1 MEDILSLAV
10 VFIFYIIAVSS
21 DKKRKKKRQARR
33 ERASAQRMQHRQDD
47 AGKLLQE
54 AEELAQEA
62 EELARDAHSSRGA
75 QAAQQP
81 CREQRIHLHE
91 ATQAQMRFAAEG
103 EDPCHHGEASFV
115 NDETENEMDAM
126 DSPVYAQETD
136 ADRQQ
141 LAQDMLRGVIMSEIL
156 TRPCAGRSMQKNRRR
171 VS

>member
-33 ERASAQRMQHRQDD
+33 ERASAQRMQKQEDIRD
-47 AGKLLQE
+47 LLQE

-75 QAAQQP
+75 QAANQP

-91 ATQAQMRFAAEG
+91 ATQAQMRYAGEG
-103 EDPCHHGEASFV
+103 EDPCHHGEASLV
-115 NDETENEMDAM
+115 NDEMDDAM
-126 DSPVYAQETD
+126 DSPIYAQETD

-156 TRPCAGRSMQKNRRR
+156 TRPCAGRSMQENRRR

>member
-1 MEDILSLAV
+1 MEDILSLAL
-10 VFIFYIIAVSS
+10 VFIFYIIALAS

-33 ERASAQRMQHRQDD
+33 ERAKKQEDIRD
-47 AGKLLQE
+47 LLQE
-54 AEELAQEA
+54 AEELVQDVQSRYGAEATRADAQ
-62 EELARDAHSSRGA
+62 RKP
-75 QAAQQP
+75 AAQQS

-103 EDPCHHGEASFV
+103 EDPCHHGEASLL
-115 NDETENEMDAM
+115 NDETDDVM
-126 DSPVYAQETD
+126 DSPIYAQETD

>member
-33 ERASAQRMQHRQDD
+33 ERASAQRMQHRQED

-103 EDPCHHGEASFV
+103 EDPCHHGEASLV
-115 NDETENEMDAM
+115 NDEMDDAM
-126 DSPVYAQETD
+126 DSPIYAQETD

>member
-1 MEDILSLAV
+1 MEYILSLAV
-10 VFIFYIIAVSS
+10 VFFFYIIAVSS

-33 ERASAQRMQHRQDD
+33 ERASAQRMQKQEDIRD
-47 AGKLLQE
+47 LLQE

-103 EDPCHHGEASFV
+103 EDPCHHGEASFA

-126 DSPVYAQETD
+126 DSPIYAQETD

>member
-33 ERASAQRMQHRQDD
+33 ERASAQRMQKQEDIRD
-47 AGKLLQE
+47 LLQE

-103 EDPCHHGEASFV
+103 EDPCHHGEASFA

-126 DSPVYAQETD
+126 DSPIYAQETD